1 MKGRAR
7 YHSYLSDT
15 FSFLS
20 LLKNKLY
27 SDTEE
32 IVYIKDDEN
41 IPHISPKTQTKIK
54 KVSSPREFEK
64 YAKIEERLTKNRIK
78 FRYFLKHKSRM
89 YLTLHKNKIT
99 GYYFMCK
106 ISDFKPYPY
115 NKLSLF
121 QGEKSH
127 YIFFCHTFSEYR
139 GKNIYPYV
147 LTQICKDVEKNSGV
161 AFISTDVDNIPS
173 QKGIEK
179 AGFRRLCTLK
189 YRNVGNICKYKVE
202 YL

>member
-15 FSFLS
+15 LSFLS

-41 IPHISPKTQTKIK
+41 IPHISPKIQTKIK

-64 YAKIEERLTKNRIK
+64 YAKIEEKLAKYRIK
-78 FRYFLKHKSRM
+78 FRYFLEHKSRM
-89 YLTLHKNKIT
+89 YLTLHENNIT
-99 GYYFMCK
+99 GYYFVCK
-106 ISDFKPYPY
+106 ISDFKPYPH
-115 NKLSLF
+115 NKLPLF
-121 QGEKSH
+121 QGDKSY

-147 LTQICKDVEKNSGV
+147 LTQICKDIVKNSGV
-161 AFISTDVDNIPS
+161 AFISAGIDNIPS

-179 AGFRRLCTLK
+179 AGFRRLCALK
-189 YRNVGNICKYKVE
+189 YRSIGNISRYKIE
-202 YL
+202 W

>member
-1 MKGRAR
+1 MVYADNISGI
-7 YHSYLSDT
+7 LSL
-15 FSFLS
+15 LS

-27 SDTEE
+27 SNVEE
-32 IVYIKDDEN
+32 IVYTKDDKN
-41 IPHISPKTQTKIK
+41 IPYISPKIQTEL
-54 KVSSPREFEK
+54 KVICTLEEFEK
-64 YAKIEERLTKNRIK
+64 YISSEEKFAKNRTK
-78 FRYFLKHKSRM
+78 FKYFLKYRCNM
-89 YLTLHKNKIT
+89 YVTLHKNNIT

-106 ISDFKPYPY
+106 ISDFKPYLY

-161 AFISTDVDNIPS
+161 VLISTDVNNISS

-179 AGFRRLCTLK
+179 AGFRRLCILK
-189 YRNVGNICKYKVE
+189 YRNIANICKYRIE

>member
-1 MKGRAR
+1 MKEHIRCR
-7 YHSYLSDT
+7 SYLYDIL
-15 FSFLS
+15 SFLS
-20 LLKNKLY
+20 ILKNKLY
-27 SDTEE
+27 CNTEK

-41 IPHISPKTQTKIK
+41 IPYIRPGLRIEIK
-54 KVSSPREFEK
+54 KISSSGEFEK
-64 YAKIEERLTKNRIK
+64 YISIEEKLAKNRTK
-78 FRYFLKHKSRM
+78 FKYFLKYGCNI
-89 YLTLHKNKIT
+89 YLSLHKNKIT

-161 AFISTDVDNIPS
+161 AFISTDIDNIPS

-189 YRNVGNICKYKVE
+189 YRNMGNICKYKVE